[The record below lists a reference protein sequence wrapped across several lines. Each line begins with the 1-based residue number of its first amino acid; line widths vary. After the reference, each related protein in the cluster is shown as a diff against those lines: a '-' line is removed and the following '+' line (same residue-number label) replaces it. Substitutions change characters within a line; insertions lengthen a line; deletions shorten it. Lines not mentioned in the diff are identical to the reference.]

1 VLGQRADVFRR
12 WPEGRLAKPPRWLRP
27 TVLETINVLH
37 IFALVG
43 QFVRSDDGQD
53 LMEYGLLVALIA
65 IVALAAVGTVGST
78 INTVFW
84 QMIAQNV

>member
-1 VLGQRADVFRR
+1 LT
-12 WPEGRLAKPPRWLRP
+12 LRP
-27 TVLETINVLH
+27 TVLETINVVH
-37 IFALVG
+37 NFAFVAR
-43 QFVRSDDGQD
+43 FVRSDAGQD